1 MAVAYAPQIDREAAF
16 CHALR
21 QAPLAPAE
29 HRIVRLDYTANTRP
43 IGEQRHTGTPYQQGE
58 TARSLQIRCQCLT
71 HQMADDFA
79 HWAWLDA
86 HRTGGKLLAQGKWS
100 ESGTTYQV
108 AVIAANGWTRTL
120 AIATD
125 AQGTRRVRDIR
136 TLTSLQDDLLFD
148 RAGDAVH
155 QALTEEQLH
164 DLADGHDRIS
174 NRTREELIDATVE
187 RVIEMQQTPINAA
200 RWEVCLRL
208 LGMGVY
214 ATLRHLDGRSVA

>member
-1 MAVAYAPQIDREAAF
+1 MAVAYAPQIDREAGF
-16 CHALR
+16 YHALR
-21 QAPLAPAE
+21 QAPLAKAE
-29 HRIVRLDYTANTRP
+29 HRIVRLDYTANVRP

-58 TARSLQIRCQCLT
+58 TARSLQLRCRCIE
-71 HQMADDFA
+71 HQMHDDFE
-79 HWAWLDA
+79 HWAWLEA
-86 HRTGGKLLAQGKWS
+86 HRTGGKLLAKGKWS
-100 ESGTTYQV
+100 EGGTTYQV

-136 TLTSLQDDLLFD
+136 TLTKLQDDLLFGL
-148 RAGDAVH
+148 AGDAVH

-174 NRTREELIDATVE
+174 NRTRGELIDATVE

-208 LGMGVY
+208 LGMGIY
-214 ATLRHLDGRSVA
+214 ATMRHLERRVTA